1 MIKYSLWTNLINN
14 TTVDRIQSIKHL
26 PTLTTIVETL
36 PKTVQFQVNRT
47 INNTVILVEDQPYP
61 A

>member
-14 TTVDRIQSIKHL
+14 TTVDRIQLIKPL